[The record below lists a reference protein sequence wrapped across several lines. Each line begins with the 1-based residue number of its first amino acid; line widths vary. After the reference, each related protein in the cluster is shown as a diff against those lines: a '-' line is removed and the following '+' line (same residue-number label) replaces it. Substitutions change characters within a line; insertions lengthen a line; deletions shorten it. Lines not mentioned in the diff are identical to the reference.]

1 MVAKEQVGARKIGGG
16 FFGSLFGGGED
27 ELPAEGDSEESD
39 GKSKDMLADM
49 LGLEKRISRQQDLI
63 AKQSTTIMRLRDAGA
78 PAEEIEREQRTLE
91 KMKVGLQGLLRSFS
105 FSQVEAKTTMVKAA
119 TEIQEMAEEAGVD
132 AGPIEGFMRNIFGK
146 KATSAAVGAADSVLD
161 SILDALK
168 PNRSRAEE
176 GEGDVEEEPSAPEST
191 KDPEELR
198 RRMDDIKSEMIL
210 VAEQMAEM
218 ERRLL
223 EQQADLESRQR
234 ELERGAGAGVDDGFL
249 SEEADGEGRVLK
261 KADGKPIAK
270 GDIADIEETKREIE
284 EALSRIDKMQSAQK
298 DLTE

>member
-1 MVAKEQVGARKIGGG
+1 
-16 FFGSLFGGGED
+16 
-27 ELPAEGDSEESD
+27 
-39 GKSKDMLADM
+39 M

-119 TEIQEMAEEAGVD
+119 TEIKRWLRRLAWTRDPSRASC
-132 AGPIEGFMRNIFGK
+132 
-146 KATSAAVGAADSVLD
+146 ATSSARRPPPPPSAPRTPSSTLSSTHSSPTA
-161 SILDALK
+161 
-168 PNRSRAEE
+168 RAREE

>member
-1 MVAKEQVGARKIGGG
+1 
-16 FFGSLFGGGED
+16 
-27 ELPAEGDSEESD
+27 
-39 GKSKDMLADM
+39 
-49 LGLEKRISRQQDLI
+49 
-63 AKQSTTIMRLRDAGA
+63 
-78 PAEEIEREQRTLE
+78 
-91 KMKVGLQGLLRSFS
+91 
-105 FSQVEAKTTMVKAA
+105 
-119 TEIQEMAEEAGVD
+119 
-132 AGPIEGFMRNIFGK
+132 
-146 KATSAAVGAADSVLD
+146 
-161 SILDALK
+161 
-168 PNRSRAEE
+168 
-176 GEGDVEEEPSAPEST
+176 
-191 KDPEELR
+191 
-198 RRMDDIKSEMIL
+198 MDDIKSEMIL